1 MWQQQQSS
9 MSDDVSNRIN
19 KIGSRTDLIKQPFK
33 IYENLRSAV
42 SVYRGHGSSS
52 RSGVYQVSGRFLLTH
67 SGCASSS
74 IKYQKSRWTSRETI
88 NFNSHGQ
95 FVCSYTCYFHKKP
108 RYQFDR
114 NDDVLFINQF
124 HWWLENAGNGT
135 VSPISNSNFLGHWIR
150 RSPYSFFFRLSQDF
164 D

>member
-1 MWQQQQSS
+1 MDPEQIWWNNHSRSMRIWGQQSRCIEVMDHPPGAES
-9 MSDDVSNRIN
+9 I
-19 KIGSRTDLIKQPFK
+19 
-33 IYENLRSAV
+33 RSVATI
-42 SVYRGHGSSS
+42 
-52 RSGVYQVSGRFLLTH
+52 SGRFLLTH